1 RTHWSNTHHVSA
13 SAPDQSI
20 GRPRGGLFGGEE
32 QIEVPK
38 NVQEMVAGLK
48 RSTENALNQGCSRL
62 DIELP
67 PSFKLGVENKLGKG
81 AMIDEKDSQKSVL
94 NEVERGDREL
104 ARLYVEMLSQLGPGL
119 VVAFRSSNLERA
131 AKKRWRLTPE
141 EARLTSFVDSKKS
154 AFSSEVEAPTQFR
167 KKLQGLDPKC
177 LVVVAPQVEQL
188 RVVAELSQE
197 VGDQMGLILLNARL
211 FGQTRRVKT
220 PAKLRSQLIQ
230 EFNPAYHLRF
240 FQKSDW
246 PKNSMIY
253 REVSKSGES
262 PWIVAVQ
269 RQLVG
274 GAVVSKEVL
283 RSEDDPD
290 PKQLRAAFKRYEETS
305 DVSDKVADFLEQK
318 E

>member
-1 RTHWSNTHHVSA
+1 
-13 SAPDQSI
+13 
-20 GRPRGGLFGGEE
+20 
-32 QIEVPK
+32 
-38 NVQEMVAGLK
+38 MVAGLK

-67 PSFKLGVENKLGKG
+67 PSFKLG
-81 AMIDEKDSQKSVL
+81 
-94 NEVERGDREL
+94 VERGDREL

-188 RVVAELSQE
+188 RV
-197 VGDQMGLILLNARL
+197 
-211 FGQTRRVKT
+211 
-220 PAKLRSQLIQ
+220 
-230 EFNPAYHLRF
+230 FNPAYHLRF

>member
-1 RTHWSNTHHVSA
+1 MRFPVSLGLA
-13 SAPDQSI
+13 SRKRPGPSLI
-20 GRPRGGLFGGEE
+20 HGRG
-32 QIEVPK
+32 
-38 NVQEMVAGLK
+38 
-48 RSTENALNQGCSRL
+48 
-62 DIELP
+62 
-67 PSFKLGVENKLGKG
+67 
-81 AMIDEKDSQKSVL
+81 QKSVL

-141 EARLTSFVDSKKS
+141 EARLWTSFVDSKKS

-253 REVSKSGES
+253 REAGTFWNKVSKSGES

-283 RSEDDPD
+283 RPSMSIAPLPWAVGFLAGEVSEG
-290 PKQLRAAFKRYEETS
+290 RAWKCGE
-305 DVSDKVADFLEQK
+305 LEGK
-318 E
+318 PLG